1 YQDGA
6 KIALLGDS
14 YIARLGKHC
23 HYDLRC
29 PGQVQFFSKG
39 GMKASSPRY
48 INELIY
54 FKPNITIITLGGG
67 G

>member
-1 YQDGA
+1 MAQ

-23 HYDLRC
+23 HNDLRC

-39 GMKASSPRY
+39 GMKASSSRY
-48 INELIY
+48 INELIN
-54 FKPNITIITLGGG
+54 FKPNITIITLG
-67 G
+67 